1 MPGRGSASGVLFRSA
16 AAWSCG
22 LRSQETE
29 HLISLEWGLGLK
41 LWLQHRPQG
50 LESRP
55 LAAGVP
61 GLGFASGGG
70 AGAGQREAGH
80 LTLGAEAGL
89 ACLLYFT
96 RKGTT
101 LSC

>member
-1 MPGRGSASGVLFRSA
+1 M
-16 AAWSCG
+16 
-22 LRSQETE
+22 
-29 HLISLEWGLGLK
+29 GLK

-50 LESRP
+50 LEGRP

-61 GLGFASGGG
+61 GLGSASGAG

-89 ACLLYFT
+89 ACLVHFM
-96 RKGTT
+96 RRGTT